1 MIDVDGGLALLN
13 RSIDGHRGRTG
24 GHGVVGLGG
33 RLALSLEL
41 AVGGRDGRR
50 ARWSNHNTG
59 VDGRARSRRA
69 RLRNRLLRL

>member
-1 MIDVDGGLALLN
+1 MIDVEGGLALLN
-13 RSIDGHRGRTG
+13 RSIDRHRRRTSN
-24 GHGVVGLGG
+24 HGVVGLAG

-41 AVGGRDGRR
+41 TVGGGDRRR
-50 ARWSNHNTG
+50 ARWGNNNTG